1 MNVATPSE
9 FELFNETANQNRVD
23 YSLPKQKKTSPA
35 PFVVA
40 PPPPSPPP
48 QQRPPSPPP
57 KSRHSSSKQSR
68 RSAPASV
75 ASTRYSQT
83 TKGKAEKQEYLLQL
97 RKLKLQGCQLTREY
111 TNNDR
116 LNDIKY
122 EVERQRNYV
131 DTKNSVELM
140 ADGLKLGISGIEMA
154 NARLGPF
161 LNLTGWSDACTNDM
175 SRYHHVLERIYRR
188 YWTSGTNLHPVVEL
202 GLVLSSSMMM
212 YHFQSKMFGPPPTAT
227 PSYVTPPKS
236 IPIDRNAK
244 RRRMRPPTTSTP
256 AAPMPPAPASMFSNL
271 EQIPQQ
277 QPNKSNVPLQPIVR
291 HPVNSDSPVDVRDL
305 KEDLNGEGEVRDVP
319 EKNPKKKKSQ
329 KNKKKRKPEEEEE
342 GGEVDEEDK
351 KTPAYMDT
359 AAPAKK
365 KKKKSSP
372 TTNTIDIS
380 L

>member
-1 MNVATPSE
+1 MNLATPSE

-23 YSLPKQKKTSPA
+23 YNRPKTEEPGTLVAAAPLPPSETPSPA
-35 PFVVA
+35 
-40 PPPPSPPP
+40 
-48 QQRPPSPPP
+48 R
-57 KSRHSSSKQSR
+57 SRHSSKFAA
-68 RSAPASV
+68 APPSV

-111 TNNDR
+111 TNHDR

-161 LNLTGWSDACTNDM
+161 LNLTGWSDACTSDM

-212 YHFQSKMFGPPPTAT
+212 YHFQSKMFGAPPAAT
-227 PSYVTPPKS
+227 TYVTPPKS

-244 RRRMRPPTTSTP
+244 RRRMRHRRLRPSQLPCSI
-256 AAPMPPAPASMFSNL
+256 SMFSNL
-271 EQIPQQ
+271 SKSQYLQ
-277 QPNKSNVPLQPIVR
+277 QPNVPLQPIVR
-291 HPVNSDSPVDVRDL
+291 HL
-305 KEDLNGEGEVRDVP
+305 
-319 EKNPKKKKSQ
+319 
-329 KNKKKRKPEEEEE
+329 
-342 GGEVDEEDK
+342 
-351 KTPAYMDT
+351 
-359 AAPAKK
+359 
-365 KKKKSSP
+365 
-372 TTNTIDIS
+372 
-380 L
+380 